1 MYREFFKNKFL
12 MNYYISNLAPIEPVS
27 FERNEQRYRRKRDWS
42 SLKLD
47 ISASKKTNPTSFSKQ
62 VGFLY

>member
-1 MYREFFKNKFL
+1 

-42 SLKLD
+42 SLKFD

>member
-1 MYREFFKNKFL
+1 

-42 SLKLD
+42 SLKFD
-47 ISASKKTNPTSFSKQ
+47 ITASKKQTRQ
-62 VGFLY
+62 VFQNKSGFYIK